1 MHAKIIARA
10 FCAALFLIAVNAAN
24 AETMNMPMATPAGT
38 PPNTVVIK
46 SFMFAP
52 NSLTVPAGTTVT
64 WQNLDGEPHTA
75 VSIDGQFR
83 SPALDEKDKFSF
95 KFDKPGTYKFLCSI
109 HPQMRGMIVVIAK

>member
-1 MHAKIIARA
+1 MHAKTIARGL
-10 FCAALFLIAVNAAN
+10 CAALFLIAANAAD
-24 AETMNMPMATPAGT
+24 AETMNMPIVAPAGT

-52 NSLTVPAGTTVT
+52 TMLTVPVGTTVT

-83 SPALDEKDKFSF
+83 SPALDENDKFSF

-109 HPQMRGMIVVIAK
+109 HPQMRGTIIVTAK